1 MSSHAGGCLDAKI
14 VYVEPVHCFPGT
26 VIGYYRALLQHSSP
40 LISTTTSVTGMIT
53 GMILRHMTCQTRTHE
68 YILLVVGKI
77 FQSIRR
83 PHLVGT
89 LLEPPD
95 PRPGVRHFSM
105 PGVMG
110 PPCDSRDTAHVLLTQ
125 ATGLYS
131 TTFWGKL
138 FPRFGKP
145 LDNLSLQGFLARFD
159 RLRLSISALV
169 LAHLA
174 PLSNQIAVR

>member
-1 MSSHAGGCLDAKI
+1 MGGCLVTRI
-14 VYVEPVHCFPGT
+14 V
-26 VIGYYRALLQHSSP
+26 HSPSTESCLTATLG
-40 LISTTTSVTGMIT
+40 LISHHLHVYLLATGMIT
-53 GMILRHMTCQTRTHE
+53 RMILRHMTFQTRTHE